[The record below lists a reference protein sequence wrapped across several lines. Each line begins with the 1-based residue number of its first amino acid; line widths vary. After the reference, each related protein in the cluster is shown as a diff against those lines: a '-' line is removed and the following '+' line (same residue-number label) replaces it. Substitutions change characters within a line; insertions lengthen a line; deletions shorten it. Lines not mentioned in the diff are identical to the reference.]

1 MLKKIRRNG
10 KERNMLYHFLLF
22 MLLLNWSENVISSQL
37 MRGVQHSHKSRLNAK
52 LRKER
57 NGSLHPLGSTVSLH
71 SNPLEVPPSK
81 RYVWKTFSLL
91 HFLDLCHKIVK
102 KFSQSNIVN
111 MHENVIIVEFQ
122 STIVKFRFR

>member
-1 MLKKIRRNG
+1 
-10 KERNMLYHFLLF
+10 MLYHFLLF